1 MFPGSDLL
9 SDALEVIDPTEIG
22 HRKFEGRILND
33 YGLYVSTFEAEVTL
47 EASVQAV
54 PRSAYKQFGLDF
66 QRNYLSAFVSADVLD
81 LQRDVAGDRFIIKG
95 KLFQVVSEVPWFE
108 IDGWVNVTVVQIT
121 ELEPSP

>member
-9 SDALEVIDPTEIG
+9 SDALEVIDPIDIG
-22 HRKFEGRILND
+22 HKKFVGRALNE
-33 YGLYVSTFEAEVTL
+33 YGLFVSSFDPEVTI

-66 QRNYLSAFVSADVLD
+66 QKNYLSVFVSADVLD
-81 LQRDVAGDRFIIKG
+81 LQRDVAGDKFTIKG

-108 IDGWVNVTVVQIT
+108 IDGWVNVTVIQVD